1 MIVRLFKKRWGAVV
15 LVVAVVLS
23 LGMNGKREVKR
34 YSLSEDFYWRYG
46 PYVQTEGPFR
56 ALRFSAK
63 DSAVRSV
70 TLTGD
75 DEHYY
80 QFYYDTTSSNP
91 RVFVV
96 YGDEDDPLSKY
107 VQFEGCPLIE
117 VASRWGDGADYEYSF
132 SDIDDEGIRY
142 YFVTGY
148 YYLDTIMDTILKL
161 PPHEDT
167 IVRHYYWKYLF

>member
-1 MIVRLFKKRWGAVV
+1 MIIRHFEKRLGAMV
-15 LVVAVVLS
+15 LVVAVALL
-23 LGMNGKREVKR
+23 LGMSGTGEVKR
-34 YSLSEDFYWRYG
+34 YRLSEDFYWGYG
-46 PYVQTEGPFR
+46 SYVQTEGPFR
-56 ALRFSAK
+56 ALQFSAK
-63 DSAVRSV
+63 DSTVRSV
-70 TLTGD
+70 ILTGD

-96 YGDEDDPLSKY
+96 YGDEEDPLSKY
-107 VQFEGCPLIE
+107 VQFEGYPLIE

-148 YYLDTIMDTILKL
+148 YHLDTIMDTILNL

-167 IVRHYYWKYLF
+167 VVRHYFWKDLF

>member
-1 MIVRLFKKRWGAVV
+1 MIIRHFEKRLGAMV
-15 LVVAVVLS
+15 LVVAVALL
-23 LGMNGKREVKR
+23 LGMNGPGDVKR
-34 YSLSEDFYWRYG
+34 YRLSEDFYWEYG

-63 DSAVRSV
+63 DSTVRSV
-70 TLTGD
+70 ILTGD

-96 YGDEDDPLSKY
+96 YGDEEDPLSKY
-107 VQFEGCPLIE
+107 VQFEGYPLIE

-148 YYLDTIMDTILKL
+148 YHLDTIMDTILNL

-167 IVRHYYWKYLF
+167 VVRHYFWKDLF

>member
-1 MIVRLFKKRWGAVV
+1 MIIRLFKKGLGAMV
-15 LVVAVVLS
+15 LVVAVALS
-23 LGMNGKREVKR
+23 LGMNVTGEVKR
-34 YSLSEDFYWRYG
+34 YRLSEDFYWGDG

-63 DSAVRSV
+63 DSSVRFV

-80 QFYYDTTSSNP
+80 QFYYDSTSSNP
-91 RVFVV
+91 RIFVV
-96 YGDEDDPLSKY
+96 YGDEEDPLSKY
-107 VQFEGCPLIE
+107 IQFEGYPLIE
-117 VASRWGDGADYEYSF
+117 VASRWGNGADYEYSF
-132 SDIDDEGIRY
+132 SDIDEEGIRY

-148 YYLDTIMDTILKL
+148 YYLDTVMDTILNL

-167 IVRHYYWKYLF
+167 VIRHYFWKDLF

>member
-1 MIVRLFKKRWGAVV
+1 MLM
-15 LVVAVVLS
+15 VAVALS
-23 LGMNGKREVKR
+23 LGMKGTGDVKR
-34 YSLSEDFYWRYG
+34 YRLSEDFYWENG
-46 PYVQTEGPFR
+46 PYVQTEGPYH
-56 ALRFSAK
+56 ALRFLAK
-63 DSAVRSV
+63 DSTVRSV
-70 TLTGD
+70 ILTGD

-96 YGDEDDPLSKY
+96 YGDEEDPLSKY
-107 VQFEGCPLIE
+107 VQFEGYPLIE

-148 YYLDTIMDTILKL
+148 YYLDTIMDTILNL

-167 IVRHYYWKYLF
+167 IVRHYFWKDLF